1 MTLLPSNMH
10 TANINMSKLDSA
22 YAIDPLFHKMSESFD
37 EGGSKGLLLGNLGV
51 YQHECHIVFDSK
63 GDGGIYG
70 GVVVLEML
78 AVAAQCCC
86 HIRFP
91 RCISRLG
98 ENYGSET

>member
-10 TANINMSKLDSA
+10 TANINISKLDSA
-22 YAIDPLFHKMSESFD
+22 YAIDPLFLKMSESFD

-70 GVVVLEML
+70 GVVVSEML
-78 AVAAQCCC
+78 TFTA
-86 HIRFP
+86 
-91 RCISRLG
+91 
-98 ENYGSET
+98 